1 MRRAVVAGGGFIGL
15 EAAENLKAQG
25 VAVTVVDLAEQ
36 IMPNVLDPEM
46 AAYAQKHLVKNGIR
60 VLTGTRLEAVL
71 GEGEVTGVKTDGGVI
86 PSDAV
91 IMCIGI
97 RPNTAFLAGSGI
109 DLQRGLIVTDDQ
121 LRTNLPD
128 VYAAGDCALVKN
140 RITGAPQ
147 WSAMGSSA
155 NYEGRTLAQIL
166 GGAEKTYPGVLGT
179 GVVKLPGL
187 NARAHRS
194 DREPSARGR
203 LRRGNGACCDR

>member
-1 MRRAVVAGGGFIGL
+1 
-15 EAAENLKAQG
+15 
-25 VAVTVVDLAEQ
+25 
-36 IMPNVLDPEM
+36 
-46 AAYAQKHLVKNGIR
+46 
-60 VLTGTRLEAVL
+60 
-71 GEGEVTGVKTDGGVI
+71 
-86 PSDAV
+86 
-91 IMCIGI
+91 MCIGI

-179 GVVKLPGL
+179 GVVKLP
-187 NARAHRS
+187 AS
-194 DREPSARGR
+194 TP
-203 LRRGNGACCDR
+203 GAPV